1 MRERQ
6 FLIAGG
12 GAVILV
18 LAFYLVPLLLPEDL
32 SATVENKK
40 NLLQRQRDMIAQEE
54 TIKARINQD
63 QQRLNQDLS
72 RLLPYQKAS
81 DAGPALQKVLQDLAD
96 ANQVE
101 MSRKNIQPE
110 QKIDDNLTKVT
121 VQIDV
126 TCTMDQLVRF
136 LAAIENYEKFLK
148 VDALSIMQTGMRNR
162 DQIRP
167 SLWVAG
173 FVAIPALAAKT
184 AEKAPGAK

>member
-1 MRERQ
+1 
-6 FLIAGG
+6 
-12 GAVILV
+12 
-18 LAFYLVPLLLPEDL
+18 
-32 SATVENKK
+32 
-40 NLLQRQRDMIAQEE
+40 MIAQEE